1 MHYLTREERMI
12 NLEKM
17 YNTRDLGGYE
27 TQDSCYTKTHRFVRA
42 ASPALMTQADQE
54 KLYDYGVRIEV
65 DLRGNFERE
74 KAPSKLEEYKDIEY
88 FNVDLLA
95 GIDVDVI
102 PKDMREFKSMADLY
116 IMMLDYCKPKIKE
129 VFTIFL
135 EHLETTILFNC
146 SAGKDRTGVIAA
158 LLLDL
163 AGCHDYDIVKDYMES
178 FENIQPMY
186 EMLLSGVGEDQENF
200 LASKP
205 QYMMLFLDHLR
216 ENYGSAKTYLLE
228 LGFLEE
234 EVQELEDSFKI

>member
-12 NLEKM
+12 QLEKM

-27 TQDSCYTKTHRFVRA
+27 TQSSYYTKTHRFIRA
-42 ASPALMTQADQE
+42 ASPALMSEKDRE
-54 KLYDYGVRIEV
+54 KLYDYGVRIEI
-65 DLRGNFERE
+65 DLRGSFERE
-74 KAPSKLEEYKDIEY
+74 KAPSRLKGYKDITY
-88 FNVDLLA
+88 FTVDLLS
-95 GIDVDVI
+95 GMNVDVI
-102 PKDMREFKSMADLY
+102 PKDMREFKSIADLY
-116 IMMLDYCKPKIKE
+116 IMMLEYCKPKIKE
-129 VFTIFL
+129 VFDIFL
-135 EHLETTILFNC
+135 NHLDTTILFNC

-186 EMLLSGVGEDQENF
+186 EVLLSGVGEEQENF

-228 LGFLEE
+228 LGFTEE
-234 EVQELEDSFKI
+234 EVQEIEDSFKI